1 MDKIKEL
8 EERIKIL
15 EREIQIEMNAKNR
28 AYYFILSNGLF
39 RRFANFCQTSK
50 TTLDYHGAC
59 VANIHVNK

>member
-15 EREIQIEMNAKNR
+15 EREMQIEMNAKNK

-39 RRFANFCQTSK
+39 RRFANFCQNSN
-50 TTLDYHGAC
+50 TTLDYHGAA
-59 VANIHVNK
+59 VAKLYVK